1 MKVKSLSYVRL
12 LATPWNAAYQAPPS
26 MGFSRQ
32 EYWSGVPFLVIYD
45 VFPDAC
51 REFLDA
57 SEQVVSSPADV
68 AGKDGIITML
78 PTSINAIEAYSG
90 TNGIPKKGK

>member
-1 MKVKSLSYVRL
+1 M
-12 LATPWNAAYQAPPS
+12 
-26 MGFSRQ
+26 
-32 EYWSGVPFLVIYD
+32 PFLVIYD

-68 AGKDGIITML
+68 AGKDGIITNFL
-78 PTSINAIEAYSG
+78 G
-90 TNGIPKKGK
+90 T